1 MTSRHAKAN
10 KDLHGVL
17 LVDKPTGWTS
27 HDVVAKVRRLT
38 GQRRVGHTGTL
49 DPRATG
55 LLVLCLGQAT
65 RLAEFMTALPKTYEG
80 EIALGIR
87 TDTDDADGEV
97 VECRPV
103 PAVAADRLRELERS
117 FSGELLQ
124 RPPAFSAVK
133 VDGER
138 SYALARR
145 GEAVEL
151 PPRLVTVYELE
162 LTAVG
167 RDRLGIR
174 VRCSAGCYV
183 RALARDIGDALG
195 CGAHLASL
203 TRTRVGTF
211 QLAQAYTLEQLAEA
225 AASGRF
231 RELLLPPDEGVASYD
246 AAIVTPARAWRLAHG
261 ELVGPSPRPWRP
273 SELARLYDTHGEF
286 VGMGRVVETG
296 HIRPVKVLGERR

>member
-1 MTSRHAKAN
+1 MTSRRAN
-10 KDLHGVL
+10 APQVLDGVL
-17 LVDKPTGWTS
+17 LVDKPAGWTS

-38 GQRRVGHTGTL
+38 GQQRVGHTGTL

-55 LLVLCLGQAT
+55 LLVLCLGRAT

-80 EIALGIR
+80 EIALGVR

-97 VECRPV
+97 LERRPV
-103 PAVAADRLRELERS
+103 PAVTPDQLHELEQT
-117 FSGELLQ
+117 FCGDILQ

-145 GEAVEL
+145 GEPVEL
-151 PPRLVTVYELE
+151 PPRLVTVYDLE
-162 LTAVG
+162 LTALG
-167 RDRLGIR
+167 KERLGIR

-203 TRTRVGTF
+203 TRTTVGTF
-211 QLAQAYTLEQLAEA
+211 KHAQAYTVEQLAEA
-225 AASGRF
+225 AAMGRLP
-231 RELLLPPDEGVASYD
+231 ELVLPPDEGVASYD

-261 ELVGPSPRPWRP
+261 EVVGPSPRPWRP

-286 VGMGRVVETG
+286 VGMGRVVATG